1 MYTVAININFP
12 KKTFALTVRDVTRSL
27 HWQMIDRHTMRDTR
41 EATVKPFQVLMCK
54 NTETEARKFANV
66 IEAAYELMGFERETV
81 KVVDKV
87 AV

>member
-12 KKTFALTVRDVTRSL
+12 NKTFALTVRDVTRSA
-27 HWQMIDRHTMRDTR
+27 HWAMIDQRTMRDTR
-41 EATVKPFQVLMCK
+41 EVQVKPFTVLMCK

-66 IEAAYELMGFERETV
+66 IEAAYELMGFERDLV
-81 KVVDKV
+81 KVVDEA

>member
-1 MYTVAININFP
+1 MYTVAINIDFP
-12 KKTFALTVRDVTRSL
+12 NKTFALTVRDTVRSP
-27 HWQMIDRHTMRDTR
+27 HWQMIDSRTMRDTR

-66 IEAAYELMGFERETV
+66 IEAAYELMGFEREFV
-81 KVVDKV
+81 KVVDKA